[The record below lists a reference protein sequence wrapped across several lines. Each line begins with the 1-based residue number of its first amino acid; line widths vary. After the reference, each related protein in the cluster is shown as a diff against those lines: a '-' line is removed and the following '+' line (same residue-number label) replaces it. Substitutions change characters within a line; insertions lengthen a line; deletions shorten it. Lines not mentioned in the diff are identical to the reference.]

1 MDRRPPGSTRTD
13 TRFPA
18 TSLAHLSRELGAPKS
33 SLAALLRGLVEA
45 DFVVLTDNAYRLGPA
60 AYGLGSALL
69 EARRRLQS
77 SDLLREGMRRLAE
90 RDRKSTR
97 LNSRHSCATRIA
109 SSA

>member
-18 TSLAHLSRELGAPKS
+18 TTLFRSSRELGAPKS

-97 LNSRHSCATRIA
+97 LNSSH
-109 SSA
+109 